1 MTEREKML
9 AGQLYDVADP
19 ELVSLRRHARL
30 LFEQYNRSSVREG
43 EKRRLLLEQLLGSL
57 GSSCTI
63 EPDFRCDYGC
73 NIHVGEN
80 FYANFG
86 CVILDVAE
94 VRIGSNCLLGPGVSL
109 FTATHPVEPELRLKG
124 LELGLPITIGDNC
137 WLGGRSVINPGVT
150 LGNNVVVA
158 SGAVVTKSFPDNVVL
173 AGVPARVVK
182 EIKA

>member
-9 AGQLYDVADP
+9 AGEMYNAADP
-19 ELVSLRRHARL
+19 ELTAMRRRARL
-30 LFEQYNRSSVREG
+30 LCEQYNLSSVKEP

-57 GSSCTI
+57 GKNCMI

-73 NIHVGEN
+73 NIYAGED

-94 VRIGSNCLLGPGVSL
+94 VRIGRHCLLGPGVSI
-109 FTATHPVEPELRLKG
+109 FTATHPVEPELRLQDQ
-124 LELGLPITIGDNC
+124 EYGLPVSIGDNC

-158 SGAVVTKSFPDNVVL
+158 SGAVVTRSFPDNVVV
-173 AGVPARVVK
+173 AGVPARIVK
-182 EIKA
+182 ALK